1 MKSVRDGVS
10 KIAPSFFRK
19 KMMKKDS
26 LTNGNIIV
34 ALIGF
39 VVPIILG
46 SLIQQLYITTDAVI
60 IGQFVGKNGLA
71 AVDSVHTLF
80 KFPLNFMNGLA
91 AGATIFISQFYGAK
105 DKDNMHCCIR
115 TAITISII
123 LGILCTIAGVAFAP
137 NMLVAM
143 SVPSEI
149 FNETLVYTR
158 IYFGAIWAMVIYN
171 MAAGILRAF
180 GDSKRPLYVL
190 IFCSITNVLGDLF
203 FIGFMKMSVAGA
215 SVATVVAQIISAI
228 YTMNLLAN
236 SERELGQVR
245 IWHLHFCKEHMQMM
259 LKRGLPL
266 ALQSMLFPVANSI
279 VQASINLMGVNQIA
293 AWGLCDKLDML
304 IWLTADA
311 MSPALTTFTSQN
323 IGARKIERVKKGVVT
338 GVLLSVICTIVIG
351 VILFVGTGTMGRWFV
366 VAKEADEIVPLAVH
380 YMRML
385 VPFFFFYSIAEAL
398 SGACCSM
405 GDTAKPMLITLICM
419 CLLRVV
425 SIWIIL
431 PKYHTMEC
439 IACIYIASWVATA
452 VAFIIMFVIR
462 LRKVNN
468 QAII

>member
-1 MKSVRDGVS
+1 
-10 KIAPSFFRK
+10 
-19 KMMKKDS
+19 MKKKE
-26 LTNGNIIV
+26 LTSGNIIIV
-34 ALIGF
+34 LIEF
-39 VVPIILG
+39 VLPIILG
-46 SLIQQLYITTDAVI
+46 SLIQQLYITTDAII

-115 TAITISII
+115 TAITVSIV
-123 LGILCTIAGVAFAP
+123 LGVVCTFGGVIFSP
-137 NMLVAM
+137 VMLEAL

-149 FNETLVYTR
+149 YSQTLMYTR
-158 IYFGAIWAMVIYN
+158 IYFGGIWAMVIYN

-190 IFCSITNVLGDLF
+190 VFCSISNIVGDLF
-203 FIGFMKMSVAGA
+203 FIGLLKMGVEGA
-215 SVATVVAQIISAI
+215 ALATMLAQVISAV

-236 SERELGQVR
+236 AEREIGQIR
-245 IWHLHFCKEHMQMM
+245 IWHLHFCKEHMTMM
-259 LKRGLPL
+259 LKKGVPL

-311 MSPALTTFTSQN
+311 MAPTLTTFTSQN
-323 IGARKIERVKKGVVT
+323 MGAKKIGRVKKGVIT
-338 GVLLSVICTIVIG
+338 GVLMSVICTIGISVF
-351 VILFVGTGTMGRWFV
+351 LFFGTGTLGKWFV
-366 VAKEADEIVPLAVH
+366 ASKEIDEIVPLAVH

-385 VPFFFFYSIAEAL
+385 APFFFFYAIAEAL
-398 SGACCSM
+398 SGACCSI
-405 GDTAKPMLITLICM
+405 GNTTKPMLVTLVFM

-425 SIWIIL
+425 SIWLIF

-439 IACIYIASWVATA
+439 IAWIYIASWVATA
-452 VAFIIMFVIR
+452 VAFVVMFFIR
-462 LRKVNN
+462 LRRIKN
-468 QAII
+468 IS